1 MARGQVRN
9 FKKFW
14 GKVSRGDVVLT
25 YECRRLAG
33 VHVNVLGLLLG
44 NHEAEQLL
52 HTEGGL
58 VAPPRQQRGLH
69 RGSRARCNNRG
80 NCLTISCNQILH
92 IFARTDAGHYSHSPR
107 RTRKKEVATTV
118 CMMSAG
124 CSWGLEEGTGE

>member
-58 VAPPRQQRGLH
+58 VAAPRQQRGLH
-69 RGSRARCNNRG
+69 RGSRARCNNSG
-80 NCLTISCNQILH
+80 NCLTISCNL
-92 IFARTDAGHYSHSPR
+92 
-107 RTRKKEVATTV
+107 
-118 CMMSAG
+118 
-124 CSWGLEEGTGE
+124 

>member
-1 MARGQVRN
+1 M
-9 FKKFW
+9 
-14 GKVSRGDVVLT
+14 LT

-58 VAPPRQQRGLH
+58 VAAPRQQRGLH

-80 NCLTISCNQILH
+80 NCLMSNY
-92 IFARTDAGHYSHSPR
+92 FVRTDAGHYSHSPR